1 MGELKIYL
9 AGKMS
14 GLTMEQMNDWRHY
27 LKKQILQKANIA
39 DKNVEV
45 INPVDYYNFE
55 NMAHQNEFEV
65 MQFDLN
71 KVKQCDLL
79 VVKASGLNTSIGTV
93 IEVYEASKRDIP
105 VLLLDEF
112 NEYSNIHPWLKCCVT
127 RIEKSVLLLVDYIEN
142 FYLC

>member
-1 MGELKIYL
+1 MSELKIYL

-27 LKKQILQKANIA
+27 LKKQISLKGGYHNI
-39 DKNVEV
+39 KTIV

-79 VVKASGLNTSIGTV
+79 IVKASGLNTSIGTA

-112 NEYSNIHPWLKCCVT
+112 NEYSNIHPWLKCCIT
-127 RIEKSVLLLVDYIEN
+127 RIEKSVPLLIDYIEN
-142 FYLC
+142 FYMC